1 MALHRETFGY
11 LKPTDTQ
18 QDVMAEMRHA
28 AAEYARLIEMLPD
41 GPDKTYILRQLRS
54 IAMWVN
60 VTITREADGTP
71 RP

>member
-28 AAEYARLIEMLPD
+28 AAEYARLIDEYARLIEIMS
-41 GPDKTYILRQLRS
+41 GWIRR
-54 IAMWVN
+54 
-60 VTITREADGTP
+60 
-71 RP
+71 